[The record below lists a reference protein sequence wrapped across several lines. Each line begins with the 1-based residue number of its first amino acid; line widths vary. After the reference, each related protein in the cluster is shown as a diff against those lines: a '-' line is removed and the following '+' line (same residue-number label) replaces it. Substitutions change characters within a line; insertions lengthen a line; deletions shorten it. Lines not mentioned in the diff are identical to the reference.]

1 METITGFVE
10 HIVYRNEENGY
21 TVLNLASNEEDEIT
35 CVGVFQMIS
44 EGESL
49 ELTGVSLSEGA
60 SLNALNYGSGWYW
73 REDTAVVVSVPKLE
87 KTEIHVIHKEQ

>member
-21 TVLNLASNEEDEIT
+21 TVLNLASNEEDEVT

-49 ELTGVSLSEGA
+49 ELTGEYTVHPSYGPQFKVQQYSITSL
-60 SLNALNYGSGWYW
+60 LCLDN
-73 REDTAVVVSVPKLE
+73 SVCHLRYD
-87 KTEIHVIHKEQ
+87 